1 MGMEAV
7 APGMMVNERLIEIG
21 VGGGWSGVRG
31 GTWVGGEGG
40 GAAMTAMVGS

>member
-31 GTWVGGEGG
+31 GDLGGW